1 MKSQTRGLG
10 VRVASIAASFAAMLV
25 PAVAPAQSVTPSS
38 APVEWLRYA
47 EASTRTISAWL
58 QEDAEAPSRFRAH
71 LDASRSTGNVP
82 VEIEIGLWLGRDGK
96 VERIR
101 FVSFADAQANADL
114 QNVIVGRDLG
124 VPPSGMLLPMR
135 IAVQV
140 EAHQGTSE

>member
-25 PAVAPAQSVTPSS
+25 PVVAPAQSVTPSS

-58 QEDAEAPSRFRAH
+58 QEEAEAPSRFRAY

-101 FVSFADAQANADL
+101 FAPFADAQANADL